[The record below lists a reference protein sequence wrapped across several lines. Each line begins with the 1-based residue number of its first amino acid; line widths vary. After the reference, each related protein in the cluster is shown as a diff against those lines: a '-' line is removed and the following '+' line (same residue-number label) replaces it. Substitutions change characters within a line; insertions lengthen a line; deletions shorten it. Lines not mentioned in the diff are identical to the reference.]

1 MLFLGSSVTYGA
13 CSGGYSFVEA
23 LAERTGLIPV
33 KEAVSGTTL
42 ADVDDA
48 SYIAR
53 MLRLPQGTVKSRM
66 ARGRTKLR
74 ELLEEEVLGE

>member
-1 MLFLGSSVTYGA
+1 MNTPLLGKTVLFLGSSVTYGA

-42 ADVDDA
+42 ADVEDV

-53 MLRLPQGTVKSRM
+53 MLRLPDTLRPDLFQI
-66 ARGRTKLR
+66 GRAH
-74 ELLEEEVLGE
+74 V